1 MEEWRTIEF
10 RNSKCGFNVTPINH
24 KPLLNRLL
32 AGESLS
38 GEEMEEFI
46 GAVMD
51 GGVDDVVVAAVLAA
65 LRAKGETG
73 VEIAAAARAMRAR
86 ALPVP
91 IAAPDRS
98 VDTCGT
104 GGDGAETINIST
116 AAALVAAA
124 AGVRVAKHGNRSV
137 SSRCGSADVLEAA
150 GVRLDLSPP
159 QMAALHDEIGIA
171 FLFAPRLHP
180 AMKAV
185 MPVRR
190 TLGVRTAFNL
200 LGPLTNPAG
209 ITRQVI
215 GVWGPDVQDLMASAL
230 AELGARLALVVHSED
245 GLDEISIS
253 APTRVLEVRDGLVVA
268 DTKLEPDELGIVADD
283 PESLT
288 GGDVEENLRRMLDI
302 LGGREKRSAATEA
315 VAVNTAAALYV
326 AGTVPSLGEGME
338 TARDTLRSGAGLA
351 ILESLGRRSVEIA
364 ERV

>member
-1 MEEWRTIEF
+1 MTAID
-10 RNSKCGFNVTPINH
+10 H

-32 AGESLS
+32 AGRDLA
-38 GEEMEEFI
+38 GEEMEIFV

-86 ALPVP
+86 AIPVP
-91 IAAPDRS
+91 IADPSRA

-116 AAALVAAA
+116 AAALLAAA
-124 AGVRVAKHGNRSV
+124 AGVPVAKHGNRSV

-150 GVRLDLSPP
+150 GVRLDLSPEA
-159 QMAALHDEIGIA
+159 MAALHDEIGIA

-190 TLGVRTAFNL
+190 ALGVRTVFNL

-209 ITRQVI
+209 VERQVI
-215 GVWGPDVQDLMASAL
+215 GVWGPRGPGS
-230 AELGARLALVVHSED
+230 D
-245 GLDEISIS
+245 GEC
-253 APTRVLEVRDGLVVA
+253 ACRVGRPT
-268 DTKLEPDELGIVADD
+268 
-283 PESLT
+283 
-288 GGDVEENLRRMLDI
+288 
-302 LGGREKRSAATEA
+302 
-315 VAVNTAAALYV
+315 
-326 AGTVPSLGEGME
+326 
-338 TARDTLRSGAGLA
+338 GAGS
-351 ILESLGRRSVEIA
+351 SLRGRS
-364 ERV
+364 

>member
-1 MEEWRTIEF
+1 MSAID
-10 RNSKCGFNVTPINH
+10 H

-32 AGESLS
+32 SGDDLA
-38 GEEMEEFI
+38 GEEMEVFV

-91 IAAPDRS
+91 IKDPERA

-116 AAALVAAA
+116 AAALLAAA
-124 AGVRVAKHGNRSV
+124 AGVPVAKHGNRSV

-150 GVRLDLSPP
+150 GVRLDVSP
-159 QMAALHDEIGIA
+159 QTMAALHDEIGIA

-190 TLGVRTAFNL
+190 ALGVRTVFNL

-209 ITRQVI
+209 VCRQVI
-215 GVWGPDVQDLMASAL
+215 GVWGPDVQDLVASAL
-230 AELGARLALVVHSED
+230 AELGARRALVVHSDD

-253 APTRVLEVRDGLVVA
+253 APTRVLEIRDGRVIDDRRLA
-268 DTKLEPDELGIVADD
+268 PGDLGIDAADRA
-283 PESLT
+283 SLT
-288 GGDVEENLRRMLDI
+288 GGDVSENLRRMRDI
-302 LGGREKRSAATEA
+302 LSGEEQSAAAEA
-315 VAVNTAAALYV
+315 VAVNAAAALYV
-326 AGTVPSLGEGME
+326 AEMADSMAQGLEISRE
-338 TARDTLRSGAGLA
+338 TLRSGAGLA
-351 ILESLGRRSVEIA
+351 ILETLGKRSMEIT
-364 ERV
+364 EGV

>member
-1 MEEWRTIEF
+1 MTAID
-10 RNSKCGFNVTPINH
+10 H

-32 AGESLS
+32 AGDDLS
-38 GEEMEEFI
+38 GAEMESFV

-73 VEIAAAARAMRAR
+73 IEIAAAARAMRAR
-86 ALPVP
+86 ALPVSIRDP
-91 IAAPDRS
+91 GRA

-104 GGDGAETINIST
+104 GGDGADTINIST
-116 AAALVAAA
+116 AAALLAAA
-124 AGVRVAKHGNRSV
+124 AGVPVAKHGNRSV

-150 GVRLDLSPP
+150 GVRLDVSPST
-159 QMAALHDEIGIA
+159 MAALHDEIGIA

-190 TLGVRTAFNL
+190 ALGVRTIFNL

-215 GVWGPDVQDLMASAL
+215 GVWGSDVQDLMASAL
-230 AELGARLALVVHSED
+230 AELGARRALVVHSED
-245 GLDEISIS
+245 GLDEISVN
-253 APTRVLEVRDGLVVA
+253 APTRVIEIRDGVVV
-268 DTKLEPDELGIVADD
+268 DDWKLEPGDLGIVTTD

-288 GGDVEENLRRMLDI
+288 GGGVKENLDRMREI
-302 LGGREKRSAATEA
+302 LGGHEVSAAAEA
-315 VAVNTAAALYV
+315 VAVNAAAALYV
-326 AGTVPSLGEGME
+326 AEKVETVALGLEM
-338 TARDTLRSGAGLA
+338 ARETLRSGASLA
-351 ILESLGRRSVEIA
+351 ILESLAKRSMEIT
-364 ERV
+364 EGV